1 MHSIT
6 QLFFVIHRIVV
17 LLSLHLMSN
26 PEKWW
31 LLDSPKKV
39 PPLRERRAQAKQ
51 GLGAT
56 EGGWW
61 MAVVGW

>member
-1 MHSIT
+1 
-6 QLFFVIHRIVV
+6 
-17 LLSLHLMSN
+17 MSN
-26 PEKWW
+26 LEKWW